1 MADTT
6 SNERQDV
13 YTYLMMCGPGVKVS
27 TSAVLNGMV
36 KADYVVVH
44 DAPPRVTREI
54 ITSFNMVRMAEGLG
68 LLIPITAAPKT

>member
-1 MADTT
+1 MADRT
-6 SNERQDV
+6 SNDRQAV
-13 YTYLMMCGPGVKVS
+13 YTYLMGCGPGVKVS
-27 TSAVLNGMV
+27 TGAVINGMV

-54 ITSFNMVRMAEGLG
+54 LTTFHMVRVAEGMG